1 MRKLLFLML
10 MAFFTIN
17 ISSQTKKPSKILSK
31 SPNGYIRCY
40 STEYEKNLQKKNN
53 RRAKTDGFENW
64 ISDKINR
71 QKFFN
76 NRISAIKTIP
86 VVVHVINKGEAVG
99 IGTNIS
105 DAQVI
110 SQITTLNNDY
120 RKKTGTK
127 GYNTNPVGAD
137 ANIEFALAVRDPNG
151 NPTNGID
158 RISFNVNSWTDT
170 QIEAVL
176 KPSTIWDPTKYLNIW
191 VTPDVITDI
200 GEVLGYAQF
209 PEASTLDG
217 LNYPPFTANT
227 DGVVIGHQFFGNLDY
242 DDGSFN
248 LDPTYGYGR
257 TTTHEIGHWLGLRHI
272 WGDDTCGTD
281 YVADTPVHKT
291 ENYGCFTHPK
301 PNTCTPATADEMFE
315 NYMDYTNDDCMN
327 IFTINQ
333 VDRFNAVLAN
343 SPRRKELL
351 TSNALTPVT
360 LYPNDA
366 ELQFSDASSLGKIS
380 TCERTTNVRL
390 INRGTSNI
398 TSTVIT
404 VSDSGIV
411 YNLTWSGNLA
421 PNKEVLVPLTLQG
434 TSATNNVTISVNSVN
449 LIADARTTNN
459 SDSYNYEFLAVQ
471 SFITSSVKLEL
482 QLDIYG
488 SETSWEVLDNAGN
501 ILYSSEEY
509 ADENPDVPA
518 VKNYTFNLANNTCY
532 IFKIYDSYGDGFCCD
547 YGDGYYKLTTDSG
560 TVMVNNTSFNSDEA
574 LYPFIVGS
582 ILGVKET
589 NKLVADIF
597 PNPVTDILN
606 ITKVSNN
613 ATFAIYNVAGQFI
626 SKGKVTNNKVNVS
639 SLAKGVYF
647 IEISEKGATSKMKFI
662 KK

>member
-1 MRKLLFLML
+1 MKKILFFLMAGL
-10 MAFFTIN
+10 LSIN
-17 ISSQTKKPSKILSK
+17 ISAQTKKTVSK

-40 STEYEKNLQKKNN
+40 STEYEKSLQKKNN

-71 QKFFN
+71 KKFFN

-248 LDPTYGYGR
+248 LDPKYGYGR

-390 INRGTSNI
+390 INRGTSNLTTAI
-398 TSTVIT
+398 ISINDAGTN
-404 VSDSGIV
+404 
-411 YNLTWSGNLA
+411 YNQSWSGNLA
-421 PNKEVLVPLTLQG
+421 PNKETLVPITLLG
-434 TSATNNVTISVNSVN
+434 TSLSNNVTIGVSSVNGDV
-449 LIADARTTNN
+449 DARNTNN
-459 SDSYNYEFLAVQ
+459 ADSFSYEFLAAQ
-471 SFITSSVKLEL
+471 NFASSTVKLEL
-482 QLDIYG
+482 QLDDFG
-488 SETSWEVLDNAGN
+488 SETSWELVNSEG
-501 ILYSSEEY
+501 IVLYSGDSYE
-509 ADENPDVPA
+509 DIENPA
-518 VKNYTFNLANNTCY
+518 VKKFTFNLPNNSCY
-532 IFKIYDSYGDGFCCD
+532 TFKIYDTYGDGFCCD
-547 YGDGYYKLTTDSG
+547 YGNGYYKLTTDSG
-560 TVMVNNTSFNSDEA
+560 VVMVNQNTFNKDKEI
-574 LYPFIVGS
+574 YPFILGTLS
-582 ILGVKET
+582 TQENNKLGV
-589 NKLVADIF
+589 NIF
-597 PNPVTDILN
+597 PNPAVDVLN

-613 ATFAIYNVAGQFI
+613 ATFTIYNVAGQFI

-647 IEISEKGATSKMKFI
+647 IEISENGATSKMKFI

>member
-1 MRKLLFLML
+1 MAGLLS
-10 MAFFTIN
+10 IN
-17 ISSQTKKPSKILSK
+17 ISAQTKKTVSK

-40 STEYEKNLQKKNN
+40 STEYEKSLQKKNN

-71 QKFFN
+71 KKFFN

-248 LDPTYGYGR
+248 LDPKYGYGR

-390 INRGTSNI
+390 INRGTSNLTTAI
-398 TSTVIT
+398 ISINDAGTN
-404 VSDSGIV
+404 
-411 YNLTWSGNLA
+411 YNQSWSGNLA
-421 PNKEVLVPLTLQG
+421 PNKETLVPITLLG
-434 TSATNNVTISVNSVN
+434 TSLSNNVTIGVSSVNGDV
-449 LIADARTTNN
+449 DARNTNN
-459 SDSYNYEFLAVQ
+459 ADSFSYEFLAAQ
-471 SFITSSVKLEL
+471 NFASSTVKLEL
-482 QLDIYG
+482 QLDDYG
-488 SETSWEVLDNAGN
+488 SETSWEIVNSEG
-501 ILYSSEEY
+501 IVLYSGDSYE
-509 ADENPDVPA
+509 DIENPA
-518 VKNYTFNLANNTCY
+518 VKKFTFNLPNNSCY
-532 IFKIYDSYGDGFCCD
+532 TFKIYDTYGDGFCCD
-547 YGDGYYKLTTDSG
+547 YGNGYYKLTTDSG
-560 TVMVNNTSFNSDEA
+560 VVMVNQNAFNKDKEI
-574 LYPFIVGS
+574 YPFILGTLS
-582 ILGVKET
+582 TQENNKLGV
-589 NKLVADIF
+589 NIF
-597 PNPVTDILN
+597 PNPAVDVLN

-613 ATFAIYNVAGQFI
+613 ATFTIYNVAGQFI
-626 SKGKVTNNKVNVS
+626 SKGKVINNKVNVT

-647 IEISEKGATSKMKFI
+647 IEVSEKGATSKMKFI

>member
-1 MRKLLFLML
+1 

-17 ISSQTKKPSKILSK
+17 VSSQTKKPSKILSK
-31 SPNGYIRCY
+31 SPNGYVRCY

-71 QKFFN
+71 KKFFN

-272 WGDDTCGTD
+272 WGDENCGTD
-281 YVADTPVHKT
+281 YVADTPIHKT

-301 PNTCTPATADEMFE
+301 TNTCLPPTADEMFE
-315 NYMDYTNDDCMN
+315 NYMDYTSDTCMN

-351 TSNALTPVT
+351 TSDALTPVT
-360 LYPNDA
+360 LYANDA
-366 ELQFSDASSLGKIS
+366 ELKFSNVNVEAST
-380 TCERTTNVRL
+380 TCKKATANVRL
-390 INRGTSNI
+390 INRGTSNLTTAI
-398 TSTVIT
+398 ISINDAGTN
-404 VSDSGIV
+404 
-411 YNLTWSGNLA
+411 YNQSWSGNLA
-421 PNKEVLVPLTLQG
+421 PNKETLVLITLLG
-434 TSATNNVTISVNSVN
+434 TSLSNNVTIGVSSVNGDV
-449 LIADARTTNN
+449 DARNTNN
-459 SDSYNYEFLAVQ
+459 ADSFSYEFLAAQ
-471 SFITSSVKLEL
+471 NFASSTVKLEL
-482 QLDIYG
+482 QLDDYG
-488 SETSWEVLDNAGN
+488 SETSWEIVNSEG
-501 ILYSSEEY
+501 IVLYSGDSYE
-509 ADENPDVPA
+509 DIENPA
-518 VKNYTFNLANNTCY
+518 VKKFTFNLPNNSCY
-532 IFKIYDSYGDGFCCD
+532 TFKIYDTYGDGFCCD
-547 YGDGYYKLTTDSG
+547 YGNGYYKLTTDSG
-560 TVMVNNTSFNSDEA
+560 VVMVNQNTFNKDKEI
-574 LYPFIVGS
+574 YPFILGTLS
-582 ILGVKET
+582 TQENNKLGV
-589 NKLVADIF
+589 NIF
-597 PNPVTDILN
+597 PNPAVDVLN

-613 ATFAIYNVAGQFI
+613 ATFTIYNVAGQFI
-626 SKGKVTNNKVNVS
+626 SKGKVTNNKVNVAT
-639 SLAKGVYF
+639 LAKGVYF

>member
-248 LDPTYGYGR
+248 LDPKYGYGR

-360 LYPNDA
+360 LYANDA
-366 ELQFSDASSLGKIS
+366 ELKFSNVNVEAST
-380 TCERTTNVRL
+380 TCKKATANVRL
-390 INRGTSNI
+390 INRGTSNLTTAI
-398 TSTVIT
+398 ISINDAGTN
-404 VSDSGIV
+404 
-411 YNLTWSGNLA
+411 YNQSWSGNLA
-421 PNKEVLVPLTLQG
+421 PNKETLVPITLLG
-434 TSATNNVTISVNSVN
+434 TSLSNNVTIGVSSVNGDV
-449 LIADARTTNN
+449 DARNTNN
-459 SDSYNYEFLAVQ
+459 ADSFSYEFLAAQ
-471 SFITSSVKLEL
+471 NFASSTVKLEL
-482 QLDIYG
+482 QLDDYG
-488 SETSWEVLDNAGN
+488 SETSWEIVNSEG
-501 ILYSSEEY
+501 IVLYSGDSYE
-509 ADENPDVPA
+509 DIENPA
-518 VKNYTFNLANNTCY
+518 VKKFTFNLPNNSCY
-532 IFKIYDSYGDGFCCD
+532 TFKIYDTYGNGFCCD
-547 YGDGYYKLTTDSG
+547 YGNGYYKLTTDSG
-560 TVMVNNTSFNSDEA
+560 VVMVNQNAFNKDKEI
-574 LYPFIVGS
+574 YPFILGTLS
-582 ILGVKET
+582 TQENNKLGV
-589 NKLVADIF
+589 NIF
-597 PNPVTDILN
+597 PNPVNDVLN

-613 ATFAIYNVAGQFI
+613 ATFTIYNVAGQFI
-626 SKGKVTNNKVNVS
+626 SKGKVTNNKVNVAT
-639 SLAKGVYF
+639 LAKGVYF

>member
-31 SPNGYIRCY
+31 SPNGYVRCY

-71 QKFFN
+71 KKFFN

-248 LDPTYGYGR
+248 LDPKYGYGR

-360 LYPNDA
+360 LYANDA
-366 ELQFSDASSLGKIS
+366 ELKFSNVNVEAST
-380 TCERTTNVRL
+380 TCKKATANVRL
-390 INRGTSNI
+390 INRGTSNLTTAI
-398 TSTVIT
+398 ISINDAGTN
-404 VSDSGIV
+404 
-411 YNLTWSGNLA
+411 YNQSWSGNLA
-421 PNKEVLVPLTLQG
+421 PNKETLVPITLLG
-434 TSATNNVTISVNSVN
+434 TSLSNNVTIGVSSVNGDV
-449 LIADARTTNN
+449 DARNTNN
-459 SDSYNYEFLAVQ
+459 ADSFSYEFLAAQ
-471 SFITSSVKLEL
+471 NFASSTVKLEL
-482 QLDIYG
+482 QLDDYG
-488 SETSWEVLDNAGN
+488 SETSWEIVNSEG
-501 ILYSSEEY
+501 IVLYSGDSYE
-509 ADENPDVPA
+509 DIENPA
-518 VKNYTFNLANNTCY
+518 VKKFTFNLPNNSCY
-532 IFKIYDSYGDGFCCD
+532 TFKIYDTYGDGFCCD
-547 YGDGYYKLTTDSG
+547 YGNGYYKLTTDSG
-560 TVMVNNTSFNSDEA
+560 VVMVNQNTFNKDKEI
-574 LYPFIVGS
+574 YPFI
-582 ILGVKET
+582 LGTLSTQEN
-589 NKLVADIF
+589 NKLGLNIF
-597 PNPVTDILN
+597 PNPVNDVLN

-613 ATFAIYNVAGQFI
+613 AAFTIYNVAGQFI

-647 IEISEKGATSKMKFI
+647 IEVSEKGATSKMKFI

>member
-1 MRKLLFLML
+1 ML

-71 QKFFN
+71 KKFFN

-248 LDPTYGYGR
+248 LDPKYGYGR

-360 LYPNDA
+360 LYANDA
-366 ELQFSDASSLGKIS
+366 ELKFSNVNVEAST
-380 TCERTTNVRL
+380 TCKKATANVRL
-390 INRGTSNI
+390 INRGTSNLTTAI
-398 TSTVIT
+398 ISINDAGTN
-404 VSDSGIV
+404 
-411 YNLTWSGNLA
+411 YNQSWSGNLA
-421 PNKEVLVPLTLQG
+421 PNKETLVPITLLG
-434 TSATNNVTISVNSVN
+434 TSLSNNVTIGVSSVNGDV
-449 LIADARTTNN
+449 DARNTNN
-459 SDSYNYEFLAVQ
+459 ADSFSYEFLAAQ
-471 SFITSSVKLEL
+471 NFASSTVKLEL
-482 QLDIYG
+482 QLDDYG
-488 SETSWEVLDNAGN
+488 SETSWEIVNSEG
-501 ILYSSEEY
+501 IVLYSGDSYE
-509 ADENPDVPA
+509 DIKNPA
-518 VKNYTFNLANNTCY
+518 VKKFTFNLPNNSCY
-532 IFKIYDSYGDGFCCD
+532 TFKIYDTYGDGFCCD
-547 YGDGYYKLTTDSG
+547 YGNGYYKLTTDSG
-560 TVMVNNTSFNSDEA
+560 VVMVNQNTFNKDKEI
-574 LYPFIVGS
+574 YPFI
-582 ILGVKET
+582 LGTLSTQEN
-589 NKLVADIF
+589 NKLGLNIF
-597 PNPVTDILN
+597 PNPVNDVLN

-613 ATFAIYNVAGQFI
+613 ATFAIYNIAGQFI

-647 IEISEKGATSKMKFI
+647 IEVSEKGATSKMKFI

>member
-1 MRKLLFLML
+1 

-315 NYMDYTNDDCMN
+315 NYMDYTSDTCMN

-351 TSNALTPVT
+351 TSDALTPVT
-360 LYPNDA
+360 LYANDA
-366 ELQFSDASSLGKIS
+366 ELKFSNVNVEAST
-380 TCERTTNVRL
+380 TCKKATANVRL
-390 INRGTSNI
+390 INRGTSNLTTAI
-398 TSTVIT
+398 ISINDAGTN
-404 VSDSGIV
+404 
-411 YNLTWSGNLA
+411 YNQSWSGNLA
-421 PNKEVLVPLTLQG
+421 PNKETLVSITLLG
-434 TSATNNVTISVNSVN
+434 TSLSNNVTIGVSSVNGDV
-449 LIADARTTNN
+449 DARNTNN
-459 SDSYNYEFLAVQ
+459 ADSFSYEFLAAQ
-471 SFITSSVKLEL
+471 NFPTSTVKLEL
-482 QLDIYG
+482 QLDDYG
-488 SETSWEVLDNAGN
+488 SETSWEVVNSEG
-501 ILYSSEEY
+501 IVLYSGDSYE
-509 ADENPDVPA
+509 DIENPA
-518 VKNYTFNLANNTCY
+518 VKKFTFNLPNNSCY
-532 IFKIYDSYGDGFCCD
+532 TFKIYDTYGDGFCCD
-547 YGDGYYKLTTDSG
+547 YGNGYYKLTTDSG
-560 TVMVNNTSFNSDEA
+560 VVMVNQNAFNKDKEI
-574 LYPFIVGS
+574 YPFILGTLS
-582 ILGVKET
+582 TQENNKLGV
-589 NKLVADIF
+589 NIF
-597 PNPVTDILN
+597 PNPVNDVLN

-613 ATFAIYNVAGQFI
+613 ATFTIYNVAGQFI
-626 SKGKVTNNKVNVS
+626 SKGKVTNDKVNVAT
-639 SLAKGVYF
+639 LAKGVYF

>member
-301 PNTCTPATADEMFE
+301 SNTCGTADEMFE
-315 NYMDYTNDDCMN
+315 NYMDYTDDTCMN
-327 IFTINQ
+327 IFTTNQ

-360 LYPNDA
+360 LYANDA
-366 ELQFSDASSLGKIS
+366 ELKFSNVNVEAST
-380 TCERTTNVRL
+380 TCKKATANVRL
-390 INRGTSNI
+390 INRGTSNLTTAI
-398 TSTVIT
+398 ISINDAGTN
-404 VSDSGIV
+404 
-411 YNLTWSGNLA
+411 YNQSWSGNLA
-421 PNKEVLVPLTLQG
+421 PNKETLVPITLLG
-434 TSATNNVTISVNSVN
+434 TSLSNNVTIGVSSVNGDV
-449 LIADARTTNN
+449 DARNTNN
-459 SDSYNYEFLAVQ
+459 ADSFSYEFLAAQ
-471 SFITSSVKLEL
+471 NFASSTVKLEL
-482 QLDIYG
+482 QLDDYG
-488 SETSWEVLDNAGN
+488 SETSWEIVNSEG
-501 ILYSSEEY
+501 IVLYSGDSYE
-509 ADENPDVPA
+509 DIENPA
-518 VKNYTFNLANNTCY
+518 VKKFTFNLPNNSCY
-532 IFKIYDSYGDGFCCD
+532 TFKIYDTYGDGFCCD
-547 YGDGYYKLTTDSG
+547 YGNGYYKLTTDSG
-560 TVMVNNTSFNSDEA
+560 VVMVNQNTFNKDKEI
-574 LYPFIVGS
+574 YPFI
-582 ILGVKET
+582 LGTLSTQEN
-589 NKLVADIF
+589 NKLAVNIF
-597 PNPVTDILN
+597 PNPAVDVLN

-613 ATFAIYNVAGQFI
+613 ATFTIYNVAGQFI

-639 SLAKGVYF
+639 SLEKGVYF
-647 IEISEKGATSKMKFI
+647 IEVSEKGATSKMKFI

>member
-315 NYMDYTNDDCMN
+315 NYMDYTSDTCMN

-351 TSNALTPVT
+351 TSDALTPVT
-360 LYPNDA
+360 LYANDA
-366 ELQFSDASSLGKIS
+366 ELKFSNVNVEAST
-380 TCERTTNVRL
+380 TCKKATANVRL
-390 INRGTSNI
+390 INRGTSNLTTAI
-398 TSTVIT
+398 ISINDAGTN
-404 VSDSGIV
+404 
-411 YNLTWSGNLA
+411 YNQSWSGNLA
-421 PNKEVLVPLTLQG
+421 PNKETLVPITLLG
-434 TSATNNVTISVNSVN
+434 TSLSNNVTIGVSSVNGDV
-449 LIADARTTNN
+449 DARYTNN
-459 SDSYNYEFLAVQ
+459 ADSFSYEFLAAQ
-471 SFITSSVKLEL
+471 NFASSTVKLEL
-482 QLDIYG
+482 QLDDDG
-488 SETSWEVLDNAGN
+488 SETSWEVVNSEG
-501 ILYSSEEY
+501 IVLYSGDSYE
-509 ADENPDVPA
+509 DIENPA
-518 VKNYTFNLANNTCY
+518 VKKFTFNLPNNSCY
-532 IFKIYDSYGDGFCCD
+532 TFKIYDSYGDGFCCD
-547 YGDGYYKLTTDSG
+547 YGNGYYKLTTDSG
-560 TVMVNNTSFNSDEA
+560 VVMVNQNAFNKDKEI
-574 LYPFIVGS
+574 YPFILGTLS
-582 ILGVKET
+582 TQENNKLGV
-589 NKLVADIF
+589 NIF
-597 PNPVTDILN
+597 PNPAVDVLN

-626 SKGKVTNNKVNVS
+626 SNGKVTNNKVNVS

>member
-315 NYMDYTNDDCMN
+315 NYMDYTSDTCMN

-360 LYPNDA
+360 LYANDA
-366 ELQFSDASSLGKIS
+366 ELKFSNVNVEAST
-380 TCERTTNVRL
+380 TCKKATANVRL
-390 INRGTSNI
+390 INRGTSNLTTAI
-398 TSTVIT
+398 ISINDAGTN
-404 VSDSGIV
+404 
-411 YNLTWSGNLA
+411 YNQSWSGNLA
-421 PNKEVLVPLTLQG
+421 PNKETLVPITLLG
-434 TSATNNVTISVNSVN
+434 TSLSNNVTIGVSSVNGDV
-449 LIADARTTNN
+449 DARNTNN
-459 SDSYNYEFLAVQ
+459 ADSFSYEFLAAQ
-471 SFITSSVKLEL
+471 NFASSTVKLEL
-482 QLDIYG
+482 QLDDYG
-488 SETSWEVLDNAGN
+488 SETSWEIVNSEG
-501 ILYSSEEY
+501 IVLYSGDSYE
-509 ADENPDVPA
+509 DIENPA
-518 VKNYTFNLANNTCY
+518 VKKFTFNLPNNSCY
-532 IFKIYDSYGDGFCCD
+532 TFKIYDTYGDGFCCD
-547 YGDGYYKLTTDSG
+547 YGNGYYKLTTDSG
-560 TVMVNNTSFNSDEA
+560 VVMVNQNTFNKDKEI
-574 LYPFIVGS
+574 YPFILGTLS
-582 ILGVKET
+582 TQENNKLGV
-589 NKLVADIF
+589 NIF
-597 PNPVTDILN
+597 PNPVNDVLN

-626 SKGKVTNNKVNVS
+626 SKGKVINNKVNVS

-647 IEISEKGATSKMKFI
+647 IEVSEKGATSKMKFI

>member
-1 MRKLLFLML
+1 MKKILFFLMAGL
-10 MAFFTIN
+10 LSIN
-17 ISSQTKKPSKILSK
+17 ISAQTKKTVSK

-40 STEYEKNLQKKNN
+40 STEYEKSLQKKNN

-71 QKFFN
+71 KKFFN

-248 LDPTYGYGR
+248 LDPKYGYGR

-390 INRGTSNI
+390 INRGTSNLTTAI
-398 TSTVIT
+398 ISINDAGTN
-404 VSDSGIV
+404 
-411 YNLTWSGNLA
+411 YNQSWSGNLA
-421 PNKEVLVPLTLQG
+421 PNKETLVPITLLG
-434 TSATNNVTISVNSVN
+434 TSLSNNVTIGVSSVNGDV
-449 LIADARTTNN
+449 DARNTNN
-459 SDSYNYEFLAVQ
+459 ADSFSYEFLAAQ
-471 SFITSSVKLEL
+471 NFASSTVKLEL
-482 QLDIYG
+482 QLDDYG
-488 SETSWEVLDNAGN
+488 SETSWEIVNSEG
-501 ILYSSEEY
+501 IVLYSGDSYE
-509 ADENPDVPA
+509 DIENPA
-518 VKNYTFNLANNTCY
+518 VKKFTFNLPNNSCY
-532 IFKIYDSYGDGFCCD
+532 TFKIYDTYGDGFCCD
-547 YGDGYYKLTTDSG
+547 YGNGYYKLTTDSG
-560 TVMVNNTSFNSDEA
+560 VVMVNQNAFNKDKEI
-574 LYPFIVGS
+574 YPFILGTLS
-582 ILGVKET
+582 TQENNKLGV
-589 NKLVADIF
+589 NIF
-597 PNPVTDILN
+597 PNPAVDVLN

-613 ATFAIYNVAGQFI
+613 AAFAIYNVAGQFI
-626 SKGKVTNNKVNVS
+626 SKGKVINNKVNVT

-647 IEISEKGATSKMKFI
+647 IEVSEKGATSKMKFI

>member
-1 MRKLLFLML
+1 MAGLLS
-10 MAFFTIN
+10 IN
-17 ISSQTKKPSKILSK
+17 ISAQTKKTVSK

-40 STEYEKNLQKKNN
+40 STEYEKSLQKKNN

-71 QKFFN
+71 KKFFN

-248 LDPTYGYGR
+248 LDPKYGYGR

-390 INRGTSNI
+390 INRGTSNLTTAI
-398 TSTVIT
+398 ISINDAGTN
-404 VSDSGIV
+404 
-411 YNLTWSGNLA
+411 YNQSWSGNLA
-421 PNKEVLVPLTLQG
+421 PNKETLVPITLLG
-434 TSATNNVTISVNSVN
+434 TSLSNNVTIGVSSVNGDV
-449 LIADARTTNN
+449 DARNTNN
-459 SDSYNYEFLAVQ
+459 ADSFSYEFLAAQ
-471 SFITSSVKLEL
+471 NFASSTVKLEL
-482 QLDIYG
+482 QLDDYG
-488 SETSWEVLDNAGN
+488 SETSWEIVNSEG
-501 ILYSSEEY
+501 IVLYSGDSYE
-509 ADENPDVPA
+509 DIENPA
-518 VKNYTFNLANNTCY
+518 VKKFTFNLPNNSCY
-532 IFKIYDSYGDGFCCD
+532 TFKIYDTYGDGFCCD
-547 YGDGYYKLTTDSG
+547 YGNGYYKLTTDSG
-560 TVMVNNTSFNSDEA
+560 VVMVNQNAFNKDKEI
-574 LYPFIVGS
+574 YPFILGTLS
-582 ILGVKET
+582 TQENNKLGV
-589 NKLVADIF
+589 NIF
-597 PNPVTDILN
+597 PNPVNDVLN

-613 ATFAIYNVAGQFI
+613 ATFTIYNVAGQFI
-626 SKGKVTNNKVNVS
+626 SKGKVINNKVNVAT
-639 SLAKGVYF
+639 LAKGVYF
-647 IEISEKGATSKMKFI
+647 IEISENGATSKMKFI

>member
-1 MRKLLFLML
+1 MKKILFFLMAGL
-10 MAFFTIN
+10 LSIN
-17 ISSQTKKPSKILSK
+17 ISAQTKKTVSK

-40 STEYEKNLQKKNN
+40 STEYEKSLQKKNN

-71 QKFFN
+71 KKFFN

-248 LDPTYGYGR
+248 LDPKYGYGR

-390 INRGTSNI
+390 INRGTSNLTTAI
-398 TSTVIT
+398 ISINDAGTN
-404 VSDSGIV
+404 
-411 YNLTWSGNLA
+411 YNQSWSGNLA
-421 PNKEVLVPLTLQG
+421 PNKETLVPITLLG
-434 TSATNNVTISVNSVN
+434 TSLSNNVTIGVSSVNGDV
-449 LIADARTTNN
+449 DARNTNN
-459 SDSYNYEFLAVQ
+459 ADSFSYEFLAAQ
-471 SFITSSVKLEL
+471 NFASSTVKLEL
-482 QLDIYG
+482 QLDDYG
-488 SETSWEVLDNAGN
+488 SETSWEIVNSEG
-501 ILYSSEEY
+501 IVLYSGDSYE
-509 ADENPDVPA
+509 DIENPA
-518 VKNYTFNLANNTCY
+518 VKKFTFNLPNNSCY
-532 IFKIYDSYGDGFCCD
+532 TFKIYDTYGDGFCCD
-547 YGDGYYKLTTDSG
+547 YGNGYYKLTTDSG
-560 TVMVNNTSFNSDEA
+560 VVMVNQNAFNKDKEI
-574 LYPFIVGS
+574 YPFILGTLS
-582 ILGVKET
+582 TQENNKLGV
-589 NKLVADIF
+589 NIF
-597 PNPVTDILN
+597 PNPVNDVLN

-613 ATFAIYNVAGQFI
+613 ATFTIYNVAGQFI
-626 SKGKVTNNKVNVS
+626 SKGKVINNKVNVT

-647 IEISEKGATSKMKFI
+647 IEVSEKGATSKMKFI

>member
-1 MRKLLFLML
+1 

-315 NYMDYTNDDCMN
+315 NYMDYTSDTCMN

-351 TSNALTPVT
+351 TSDALTPVT
-360 LYPNDA
+360 LYANDA
-366 ELQFSDASSLGKIS
+366 ELKFSNVNVEAST
-380 TCERTTNVRL
+380 TCKKATANVRL
-390 INRGTSNI
+390 INRGTSNLTTAI
-398 TSTVIT
+398 ISINDAGTN
-404 VSDSGIV
+404 
-411 YNLTWSGNLA
+411 YNQSWSGNLA
-421 PNKEVLVPLTLQG
+421 PNKETLVPITLLG
-434 TSATNNVTISVNSVN
+434 TSLSNNVTIGVSSVNGDV
-449 LIADARTTNN
+449 DARNTNN
-459 SDSYNYEFLAVQ
+459 ADSFSYEFLAAQ
-471 SFITSSVKLEL
+471 NFASSTVKLEL
-482 QLDIYG
+482 QLDDYG
-488 SETSWEVLDNAGN
+488 SETSWEIVNSEG
-501 ILYSSEEY
+501 IVLYSGDSYE
-509 ADENPDVPA
+509 DIENPA
-518 VKNYTFNLANNTCY
+518 VKKFTFNLPNNSCY
-532 IFKIYDSYGDGFCCD
+532 TFKIYDTYGDGFCCD
-547 YGDGYYKLTTDSG
+547 YGNGYYKLTTDSG
-560 TVMVNNTSFNSDEA
+560 VVMVNQNTFNKDKEI
-574 LYPFIVGS
+574 YPFILGTLS
-582 ILGVKET
+582 TQENNKLGV
-589 NKLVADIF
+589 NIF
-597 PNPVTDILN
+597 PNPVNDVLN

-613 ATFAIYNVAGQFI
+613 ATFTIYNVAGQFI
-626 SKGKVTNNKVNVS
+626 SKGKVTNNKVNVAT
-639 SLAKGVYF
+639 LAKGVYF
-647 IEISEKGATSKMKFI
+647 IEVSEKGATSKMKFI

>member
-1 MRKLLFLML
+1 MKKILFFLMAGL
-10 MAFFTIN
+10 LSIN
-17 ISSQTKKPSKILSK
+17 ISAQTKKTVSK

-40 STEYEKNLQKKNN
+40 STEYEKSLQKKNN

-71 QKFFN
+71 KKFFN

-248 LDPTYGYGR
+248 LDPKYGYGR

-390 INRGTSNI
+390 INRGTSNLTTAI
-398 TSTVIT
+398 ISINDAGTN
-404 VSDSGIV
+404 
-411 YNLTWSGNLA
+411 YNQSWSGNLA
-421 PNKEVLVPLTLQG
+421 PNKETLAPITLLG
-434 TSATNNVTISVNSVN
+434 TSLSNNVTIGVSSVNGDV
-449 LIADARTTNN
+449 DARNTNN
-459 SDSYNYEFLAVQ
+459 ADSFSYEFLAAQ
-471 SFITSSVKLEL
+471 NFASSTVKLEL
-482 QLDIYG
+482 QLDDYG
-488 SETSWEVLDNAGN
+488 SETSWEIVNSEG
-501 ILYSSEEY
+501 IVLYSGDSYE
-509 ADENPDVPA
+509 DIKNPA
-518 VKNYTFNLANNTCY
+518 VKKFTFNLPNNSCY
-532 IFKIYDSYGDGFCCD
+532 TFKIYDTYGDGFCCD
-547 YGDGYYKLTTDSG
+547 YGNGYYKLTTDSG
-560 TVMVNNTSFNSDEA
+560 VVMVNQNTFNKDKEI
-574 LYPFIVGS
+574 YPFI
-582 ILGVKET
+582 LGTLSTQEN
-589 NKLVADIF
+589 NKLGLNIF
-597 PNPVTDILN
+597 PNPVNDVLN

-613 ATFAIYNVAGQFI
+613 ATFTIYNVAGQFI

-647 IEISEKGATSKMKFI
+647 IEVSEKGATSKMKFI

>member
-1 MRKLLFLML
+1 MAGLLS
-10 MAFFTIN
+10 IN
-17 ISSQTKKPSKILSK
+17 ISAQTKKTVSK

-40 STEYEKNLQKKNN
+40 STEYEKSLQKKNN

-71 QKFFN
+71 KKFFN

-248 LDPTYGYGR
+248 LDPKYGYGR

-421 PNKEVLVPLTLQG
+421 PNKEVLIPLTLQG

-626 SKGKVTNNKVNVS
+626 SKGKVTNNKVNVAT
-639 SLAKGVYF
+639 LAKGVYF

>member
-315 NYMDYTNDDCMN
+315 NYMDYTSDTCMN

-351 TSNALTPVT
+351 TSDALTPVT
-360 LYPNDA
+360 LYANDA
-366 ELQFSDASSLGKIS
+366 ELKFSNVNVEAST
-380 TCERTTNVRL
+380 TCKKATANVRL
-390 INRGTSNI
+390 INRGTSNLTTAI
-398 TSTVIT
+398 ISINDAGTN
-404 VSDSGIV
+404 
-411 YNLTWSGNLA
+411 YNQSWSGNLA
-421 PNKEVLVPLTLQG
+421 PNKETLVSITLLG
-434 TSATNNVTISVNSVN
+434 TSLSNNVTIGVSSVNGDV
-449 LIADARTTNN
+449 DARNTNN
-459 SDSYNYEFLAVQ
+459 ADSFSYEFLAAQ
-471 SFITSSVKLEL
+471 NFPTSTVKLEL
-482 QLDIYG
+482 QLDDYG
-488 SETSWEVLDNAGN
+488 SETSWEVVNSEG
-501 ILYSSEEY
+501 IVLYSGDSYE
-509 ADENPDVPA
+509 DIENPA
-518 VKNYTFNLANNTCY
+518 VKKFTFNLPNNSCY
-532 IFKIYDSYGDGFCCD
+532 TFKIYDTYGDGFCCD
-547 YGDGYYKLTTDSG
+547 YGNGYYKLTTDSG
-560 TVMVNNTSFNSDEA
+560 VVMVNQNAFNKDKEI
-574 LYPFIVGS
+574 YPFILGTLS
-582 ILGVKET
+582 TQENNKLGV
-589 NKLVADIF
+589 NIF
-597 PNPVTDILN
+597 PNPVNDVLN

-613 ATFAIYNVAGQFI
+613 ATFTIYNVAGQFI
-626 SKGKVTNNKVNVS
+626 SKGKVTNDKVNVAT
-639 SLAKGVYF
+639 LAKGVYF

>member
-1 MRKLLFLML
+1 MAGLLS
-10 MAFFTIN
+10 IN
-17 ISSQTKKPSKILSK
+17 ISAQTKKTVSK

-40 STEYEKNLQKKNN
+40 STEYEKSLQKKNN

-71 QKFFN
+71 KKFFN

-248 LDPTYGYGR
+248 LDPKYGYGR

-390 INRGTSNI
+390 INRGTSNLTTAI
-398 TSTVIT
+398 ISINDAGTN
-404 VSDSGIV
+404 
-411 YNLTWSGNLA
+411 YNQSWSGNLA
-421 PNKEVLVPLTLQG
+421 PNKETLVPITLLG
-434 TSATNNVTISVNSVN
+434 TSLSNNVTIGVSSVNGDV
-449 LIADARTTNN
+449 DARNTNN
-459 SDSYNYEFLAVQ
+459 ADSFSYEFLAAQ
-471 SFITSSVKLEL
+471 NFASSTVKLEL
-482 QLDIYG
+482 QLDDYG
-488 SETSWEVLDNAGN
+488 SETSWEIVNSEG
-501 ILYSSEEY
+501 IVLYSGDSYE
-509 ADENPDVPA
+509 DIENPA
-518 VKNYTFNLANNTCY
+518 VKKFTFNLPNNSCY
-532 IFKIYDSYGDGFCCD
+532 TFKIYDTYGDGFCCD
-547 YGDGYYKLTTDSG
+547 YGNGYYKLTTDSG
-560 TVMVNNTSFNSDEA
+560 VVMVNQNAFNKDKEI
-574 LYPFIVGS
+574 YPFILGTLS
-582 ILGVKET
+582 TQENNKLGV
-589 NKLVADIF
+589 NIF
-597 PNPVTDILN
+597 PNPVNDVLN

-613 ATFAIYNVAGQFI
+613 ATFTIYNVAGQFI
-626 SKGKVTNNKVNVS
+626 SKGKVINNKVNVT

-647 IEISEKGATSKMKFI
+647 IEVSEKGATSKMKFI

>member
-1 MRKLLFLML
+1 MKKILFFLMAGL
-10 MAFFTIN
+10 LSIN
-17 ISSQTKKPSKILSK
+17 ISAQTKKTVSK

-40 STEYEKNLQKKNN
+40 STEYEKSLQKKNN

-71 QKFFN
+71 KKFFN

-248 LDPTYGYGR
+248 LDPKYGYGR

-390 INRGTSNI
+390 INRGTSNLTTAI
-398 TSTVIT
+398 ISINDAGTN
-404 VSDSGIV
+404 
-411 YNLTWSGNLA
+411 YNQSWSGNLA
-421 PNKEVLVPLTLQG
+421 PNKETLVPITLLG
-434 TSATNNVTISVNSVN
+434 TSLSNNVTIGVSSVNGDV
-449 LIADARTTNN
+449 DARNTNN
-459 SDSYNYEFLAVQ
+459 ADSFSYEFLAAQ
-471 SFITSSVKLEL
+471 NFASSTVKLEL
-482 QLDIYG
+482 QLDDYG
-488 SETSWEVLDNAGN
+488 SETSWEIVNSEG
-501 ILYSSEEY
+501 IVLYSGDSYE
-509 ADENPDVPA
+509 DIENPA
-518 VKNYTFNLANNTCY
+518 VKKFTFNLPNNSCY
-532 IFKIYDSYGDGFCCD
+532 TFKIYDTYGDGFCCD
-547 YGDGYYKLTTDSG
+547 YGNGYYKLTTDSG
-560 TVMVNNTSFNSDEA
+560 VVMVNQNAFNKDKEI
-574 LYPFIVGS
+574 YPFILGTLS
-582 ILGVKET
+582 TQENNKLGV
-589 NKLVADIF
+589 NIF
-597 PNPVTDILN
+597 PNPAVDVLN

-613 ATFAIYNVAGQFI
+613 ATFTIYNVAGQFI
-626 SKGKVTNNKVNVS
+626 SKGKVINNKVNVT

-647 IEISEKGATSKMKFI
+647 IEVSEKGATSKMKFI